1 MAVASAYSKSAE
13 GRAGGR
19 GLEAA
24 GAGGQSLAPSATAKS
39 ESRTR
44 DGRTDGRTD
53 GQREGGRE
61 GTPSFGL
68 ENGEWQISAW
78 KWRYLGEGRERKK
91 GWGQGREGTA
101 EYWKAS
107 ISASLCRSLMGMRE
121 EKEGRKEG
129 WKGAMVDY
137 SDARMSQTHMLPACP
152 WLTKLDFLD

>member
-53 GQREGGRE
+53 SGKEGGRVLL
-61 GTPSFGL
+61 PSDL
-68 ENGEWQISAW
+68 RMENG
-78 KWRYLGEGRERKK
+78 RYQLGNGVIWGKGERGRRDGDRRGKER
-91 GWGQGREGTA
+91 R
-101 EYWKAS
+101 S
-107 ISASLCRSLMGMRE
+107 IG
-121 EKEGRKEG
+121 K
-129 WKGAMVDY
+129 
-137 SDARMSQTHMLPACP
+137 LPSP
-152 WLTKLDFLD
+152 LRFVGVSWV